1 MTLRNW
7 GIAGALSGAAA
18 GLVLGAPAA
27 WLGQAAASASQ
38 GRLQLQSA
46 EGSLWQGHARL
57 VVTGGESSRA
67 AVALP
72 GLVHWQLQPHWGGVT
87 LRLRA
92 DCCIEGDLPVEL
104 VPGLGSLTVRLPDVA
119 SRWPAALLA
128 GLGAPWN
135 TVAARG
141 VLSLQPSGLSAEWS
155 QGRWRWAGT
164 AQLDALSIS
173 SPLSTLQ
180 PLGSYRLR
188 LQADG
193 GATPPRLQLET
204 LEGSLLLS
212 GTGQWSGT
220 QWQFQGEARAD
231 PLAEEALGNLL
242 NILGRREGARSVISL
257 G

>member
-1 MTLRNW
+1 MTLRSW
-7 GIAGALSGAAA
+7 AIAGALIGTAA
-18 GLVLGAPAA
+18 GLVLGAPAT
-27 WLGQAAASASQ
+27 WLGQAVASASQ

-57 VVTGGESSRA
+57 VVTGGASSA
-67 AVALP
+67 AAAALP
-72 GLVHWQLQPHWGGVT
+72 GLMHWQLQPHWDRVT

-92 DCCIEGDLPVEL
+92 DCCIEGDLTMEL
-104 VPGLGSLTVRLPDVA
+104 VPGLGSLNVLLPDGA

-135 TVAARG
+135 TVAAQG
-141 VLSLQPSGLSAEWS
+141 VLLLQPRGLSALWS
-155 QGRWRWAGT
+155 QGSWRWTGA
-164 AQLDALSIS
+164 AQLDALSVS

-180 PLGSYRLR
+180 PLGSYRLK
-188 LQADG
+188 LQADAG
-193 GATPPRLQLET
+193 GTPPRLQLET

-220 QWQFQGEARAD
+220 QWQFRGEARAN
-231 PLAEEALGNLL
+231 PPAEEALGNLL
-242 NILGRREGARSVISL
+242 NILGRRDGARSVISL